1 MYWTVAQYFKT
12 RLEQLGLDRLFGV
25 AGNYTAPFLNTILAD
40 KQSPIVLTFN
50 ANELCAGYAAD
61 AYARLK
67 GIGAL
72 HVTYSVGAFSL
83 LNAVAGS
90 YTEHVPVVLIN
101 GAPTT
106 KEDSV
111 EKNAGLLYSHTTGS
125 PAVDID
131 VFRPVTV
138 AAERVSDARRAPY
151 QIDSTLTALLTRK
164 RPVYLEFA
172 EDVWRAACR
181 APEGS
186 LESDPGM
193 SIAVSE
199 ASEAAAAAIQLIRSK
214 MGCIFWAGIELQRF
228 GLSEQFLRLLDT
240 VNREHAFEGQDIRFV
255 TSPLSKS
262 VISEAHCYFE
272 GCVTLTQ
279 SEIQKLVGDDGCLI
293 GLGAW
298 TTGKDTSNHNIRGQN
313 TILAAHD
320 GVWVGA
326 VFFPIAGLAAFLQA
340 LEKEFLAWAA
350 ESAGKHLRGLRIKH
364 AVATNMA
371 THAGPRLTYDAFF
384 AALGRWLAAD
394 DVVVVDAGFPLIGAQ
409 SLHIP
414 AQDGFVAQ
422 AAWLAIGYSVG
433 AGTGVSCARPD
444 KRAIVIVGDGA
455 FHETCQAVS
464 DHHANGLN
472 TVVFVLVNG
481 LYGIEQHIVNP
492 NPFRVPVVEY
502 KDRLLDAAYPY
513 NVLPRWKY
521 DRIPEVF
528 GGNGRKATTI
538 DELDGILQEI
548 RRTPGSNFVVEI
560 SLPETDVPAAI
571 RTGLATTVGED
582 EIENPGW
589 PPPDIY

>member
-1 MYWTVAQYFKT
+1 MKWTVAQYLKT

-40 KQSPIVLTFN
+40 KKSPIVITHN

-83 LNAVAGS
+83 LNAIAGS
-90 YTEHVPVVLIN
+90 YTEQVPVLLIN
-101 GAPTT
+101 GAPTN

-111 EKNAGLLYSHTTGS
+111 EKNAGLLYSHTTGA

-138 AAERVSDARRAPY
+138 GAERVSDARRAPY
-151 QIDSTLTALLTRK
+151 QIDSVLTAMLTQR

-172 EDVWRAACR
+172 EDVWRAACQ
-181 APEGS
+181 APVGELRSG
-186 LESDPGM
+186 LGTT
-193 SIAVSE
+193 IAVSE
-199 ASEAAAAAIQLIRSK
+199 ATQAVAAAMQLIQSK
-214 MGCIFWAGIELQRF
+214 TKCIFWAGIELQRF
-228 GLSEQFLRLLDT
+228 GLTQPFLSLLDT
-240 VNREHAFEGQDIRFV
+240 VNRLHAFEGQGIGFV

-262 VISEAHCYFE
+262 VVSEDHAYFQ

-279 SEIQKLVGDDGCLI
+279 TEIQQLVGDDGCLI

-298 TTGKDTSNHNIRGQN
+298 TTGKDTGNQNIRSSS
-313 TILAAHD
+313 TILASHG

-326 VFFPIAGLAAFLQA
+326 SFFPLVGLEAFIQG
-340 LEKEFLAWAA
+340 LEKAFIAWA
-350 ESAGKHLRGLRIKH
+350 EQSAGKHLAGLRVRP
-364 AVATNMA
+364 AVSSKAA
-371 THAGPRLTYDAFF
+371 LKAPRLTYDAFF
-384 AALGRWLAAD
+384 ASLGGWLTAKE
-394 DVVVVDAGFPLIGAQ
+394 VVVVDAGFPLVGAQ

-472 TVVFVLVNG
+472 TVVFVLANG
-481 LYGIEQHIVNP
+481 LYGIEQQIVNP
-492 NPFRVPVVEY
+492 NPFRSPVVEY
-502 KDRLLDAAYPY
+502 KDPLLDTFYPY

-521 DRIPEVF
+521 DRIAEVF
-528 GGNGRKATTI
+528 GGVGRKAASV
-538 DELDGILQEI
+538 DELEGVLREI
-548 RRTPGSNFVVEI
+548 RDTPGQNFVVEI
-560 SLPETDVPAAI
+560 TIPEADSPAAI
-571 RTGLATTVGED
+571 RAGLETTVGED

-589 PPPDIY
+589 PPPSIF

>member
-1 MYWTVAQYFKT
+1 MEWTVAKYLKT

-25 AGNYTAPFLNTILAD
+25 AGNYTAPFLNTILVD
-40 KQSPIVLTFN
+40 KKSPIIITHN

-83 LNAVAGS
+83 LNAIAGS
-90 YTEHVPVVLIN
+90 YTEQVPLLLIN
-101 GAPTT
+101 GAPTN

-138 AAERVSDARRAPY
+138 GAERVADARRAPY
-151 QIDSTLTALLTRK
+151 QIDSVLTAMLTQK

-172 EDVWRAACR
+172 EDVWRAACQ
-181 APEGS
+181 APMGELSSG
-186 LESDPGM
+186 LGTT
-193 SIAVSE
+193 IAVSE
-199 ASEAAAAAIQLIRSK
+199 AAQAVAAAMQLIRSK
-214 MGCIFWAGIELQRF
+214 RKCVFWAGIELQRF
-228 GLSEQFLRLLDT
+228 GLTGQFLSLLDT
-240 VNREHAFEGQDIRFV
+240 VNRLHAIEGKGIGFV

-262 VISEAHCYFE
+262 VVSEDHAYFE

-279 SEIQKLVGDDGCLI
+279 TEIQQLVGEDGCLI
-293 GLGAW
+293 GIGAW
-298 TTGKDTSNHNIRGQN
+298 TTGKDTSNQNIRSSS
-313 TILAAHD
+313 TILAAHG

-326 VFFPIAGLAAFLQA
+326 SFFPIVGLEAFIQE
-340 LEKEFLAWAA
+340 LEKAFIAWVQQ
-350 ESAGKHLRGLRIKH
+350 SPGKHLAGLRVKPVVSSK
-364 AVATNMA
+364 AALKA
-371 THAGPRLTYDAFF
+371 PQLTYDSFF
-384 AALGRWLAAD
+384 ASLGRWLTAGE
-394 DVVVVDAGFPLIGAQ
+394 VVVVDAGFPLIGAQ
-409 SLHIP
+409 SLHIS

-472 TVVFVLVNG
+472 TVVFVLANG
-481 LYGIEQHIVNP
+481 LYGIEQQIVNP
-492 NPFRVPVVEY
+492 NPFRSPVVKY
-502 KDRLLDAAYPY
+502 KDQLLDTFYPY

-521 DRIPEVF
+521 DRITDVF
-528 GGNGRKATTI
+528 GGIGRKAASV
-538 DELDGILQEI
+538 DELEGVLREI
-548 RRTPGSNFVVEI
+548 RETPGSNFVVEI
-560 SLPETDVPAAI
+560 TIPEADSPAAI
-571 RTGLATTVGED
+571 RAGLDVTVGED

-589 PPPDIY
+589 PPPSIF